1 MDAVCRHGN
10 HKSCTG
16 VLHCSCGGVAD
27 ESFASEV
34 MSVTINAAAKDE
46 PTEPTVNITYDDK
59 NGNVNAIFTNIT
71 EEGWFMLQNI
81 MRMVHCFR

>member
-16 VLHCSCGGVAD
+16 SYVVRVAAVAD
-27 ESFASEV
+27 ESFASEA

-59 NGNVNAIFTNIT
+59 M
-71 EEGWFMLQNI
+71 EMLMLYLPI
-81 MRMVHCFR
+81 

>member
-1 MDAVCRHGN
+1 
-10 HKSCTG
+10 
-16 VLHCSCGGVAD
+16 
-27 ESFASEV
+27 

-71 EEGWFMLQNI
+71 EEG
-81 MRMVHCFR
+81 MVYVAEYNDEWYIAFDKIR